1 LQETNVMLFLQML
14 AGVGSV
20 FALRAQGAIELAP
33 LSVPHAKILAPVAFL
48 YCSNAAFA
56 LASLGALSVPLY
68 TTCVPPPEMMRPA
81 RVSSCLPLRL
91 CDCSSAPA
99 RAYQRALSCQLCR
112 PQAEAADARL
122 RAACARRER
131 AAPATRHRSLGARHA
146 GRLRAGR
153 RQ

>member
-1 LQETNVMLFLQML
+1 MLFLQML

-20 FALRAQGAIELAP
+20 FALRVQGAIELAP
-33 LSVPHAKILAPVAFL
+33 LSVQRAKILAPVALL

-68 TTCVPPPEMMRPA
+68 TTCVPDIA
-81 RVSSCLPLRL
+81 RL
-91 CDCSSAPA
+91 AA
-99 RAYQRALSCQLCR
+99 RAYQCALSCRLGLT
-112 PQAEAADARL
+112 QAEAADARL
-122 RAACARRER
+122 CAARARRER
-131 AAPATRHRSLGARHA
+131 AAPATRHRCLGARHA

>member
-1 LQETNVMLFLQML
+1 MLFLQML

-33 LSVPHAKILAPVAFL
+33 LSVPRAKILAPVAFL

-68 TTCVPPPEMMRPA
+68 TTCVPPPRTSRPRCA
-81 RVSSCLPLRL
+81 CL
-91 CDCSSAPA
+91 PA
-99 RAYQRALSCQLCR
+99 RAVMST
-112 PQAEAADARL
+112 PQPEAADARI

-131 AAPATRHRSLGARHA
+131 AAPATRHRRLGARHA